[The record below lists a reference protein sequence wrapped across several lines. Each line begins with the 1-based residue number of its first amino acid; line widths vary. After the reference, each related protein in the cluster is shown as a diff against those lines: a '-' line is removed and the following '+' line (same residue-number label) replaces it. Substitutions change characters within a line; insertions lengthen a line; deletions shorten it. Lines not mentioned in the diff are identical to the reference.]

1 MPAGAPRVTRWL
13 RTACKAE
20 PRLAREPL
28 DVDHSGEGNHV
39 APSSASS
46 VRAPSLREAS
56 ACSSSSAD
64 ELVRRAPMICP
75 PSKAISTTTRSSAS
89 AMDELR
95 EDTIDGVGMEER
107 DLEPEQT
114 PSRLLVDQLDALL
127 GELSDRHAD
136 VSHLVGDVMHP
147 RPAFA
152 QELSHRGLLAERRQ
166 QLDAVLADPQRCR
179 LDSLFGNRLPV
190 LEPGTEKT
198 LVRAD
203 GLIEVFDGN
212 AEMVDPAGLH
222 AGDAT
227 YQGRA
232 SRRAA
237 RRP

>member
-1 MPAGAPRVTRWL
+1 
-13 RTACKAE
+13 
-20 PRLAREPL
+20 
-28 DVDHSGEGNHV
+28 
-39 APSSASS
+39 
-46 VRAPSLREAS
+46 
-56 ACSSSSAD
+56 
-64 ELVRRAPMICP
+64 MICP
-75 PSKAISTTTRSSAS
+75 PSKAISTTTRPSAS

-95 EDTIDGVGMEER
+95 EDTIDGVWMEER

-166 QLDAVLADPQRCR
+166 QLDAALADPQRCR
-179 LDSLFGNRLPV
+179 LDSLFGNRLPG

-203 GLIEVFDGN
+203 GLIEGLDGTP
-212 AEMVDPAGLH
+212 ERVDPEGLH
-222 AGDAT
+222 GGGAT
-227 YQGRA
+227 FQGPGERPVSLERDSGSTSA
-232 SRRAA
+232 SSTSSSSRSSVSRSSSAFAIRSSTA
-237 RRP
+237 RCLRSSR